1 MQLSGSLRPN
11 PICRRCTVTTRD
23 VLASLPGTSRRKDN
37 AMSYKDVLARRSIRP
52 VRPERTLKRGG
63 DIVLGNATRPAII
76 APGKPGQFA
85 GYLKGV
91 RP

>member
-1 MQLSGSLRPN
+1 
-11 PICRRCTVTTRD
+11 
-23 VLASLPGTSRRKDN
+23 
-37 AMSYKDVLARRSIRP
+37 MSYKDVLARRSIRP

-91 RP
+91 RHG